1 MRCRDGSGSFERGE
15 LAESW
20 SHAPLT
26 SVMAWFSGVAQAIR
40 KSGAATRPL
49 SKSNPPKNHES
60 GTNVRPREVDMRN
73 VTAILLFAVIQGTAG
88 CGGGSGTS
96 TPTTPSTATPTP
108 TPTPAPVQ
116 LAMFADPASTFST
129 TDVRDVQEQIVRF
142 DTANNALIWAA
153 DGRSFPGYPVSGNF
167 MRSDRSFQVRFG
179 TKDGER
185 RAYFTETVATT
196 ICDIEV
202 IGGQLVINP
211 TAVRVPGS

>member
-1 MRCRDGSGSFERGE
+1 
-15 LAESW
+15 
-20 SHAPLT
+20 
-26 SVMAWFSGVAQAIR
+26 
-40 KSGAATRPL
+40 
-49 SKSNPPKNHES
+49 
-60 GTNVRPREVDMRN
+60 MRN

-88 CGGGSGTS
+88 CGGGAGTS
-96 TPTTPSTATPTP
+96 TPTTPSTTTPA
-108 TPTPAPVQ
+108 PTPAPVQ
-116 LAMFADPASTFST
+116 LAMFVDPGSTFST
-129 TDVRDVQEQIVRF
+129 TDVRDSQEQIVRL

-202 IGGQLVINP
+202 IGGQLVITP
-211 TAVRVPGS
+211 TVLRVPGS